1 MDKATEVNLSDG
13 LNTAY
18 RQHTKG
24 TGGQACLSRQKLR
37 KLLFKLVQV
46 HDRYKLRTTN
56 VISQGS
62 YSSHELLLPK

>member
-1 MDKATEVNLSDG
+1 MDKAAEVNLSDD

-18 RQHTKG
+18 HQHTKG
-24 TGGQACLSRQKLR
+24 TGGKACLSRPRLR

-46 HDRYKLRTTN
+46 HDRHKFRTTN

-62 YSSHELLLPK
+62 RDELLLPK